1 MVDWLA
7 GKRVRGT
14 SSERTPLGTALGGT
28 GVGGWV
34 ELGRTTLGSAGD
46 TIDVSSVPD
55 KRYYM
60 ILGHNITDG
69 AGKIQSGMRFGN
81 GSVDSGTNY
90 SNRYSQDGG
99 SDVIG
104 TSQNSAYSIT
114 AGIEQDADMFRVNYM
129 ANLSGNEKLH
139 LGHIVS
145 QSSAGAATVPIR
157 GEAVGKWTNTSN
169 PVDYFRSLNAEVG
182 SYATGS
188 ELVILGWDPDDTH
201 TNNFWEELASVD
213 LSGGASDTISSG
225 TFTAKKYLWIQC
237 FTGNT
242 GGATRASLRVGN
254 TTIDTGNNYA
264 YRRSTNGAGDALFTS
279 TNRIHASSG
288 AVADTEFTNVFIIN
302 NASNEKLAITHDVRR
317 STAGAG
323 NAPTRDET
331 VGKWTNTSNQIN
343 IVEFFNDQAGD
354 FGTNTILKVWGAD

>member
-213 LSGGASDTISSG
+213 LSGGAASQISSG
-225 TFTAKKYLWIQC
+225 TFTAKKYLWVQLYYEGQ
-237 FTGNT
+237 TGSFSNVDITYNNDT
-242 GGATRASLRVGN
+242 GSNYSSRESYNGGADATRASQTKGRVWVGYSDS
-254 TTIDTGNNYA
+254 IDA
-264 YRRSTNGAGDALFTS
+264 FH
-279 TNRIHASSG
+279 NR
-288 AVADTEFTNVFIIN
+288 FIIN
-302 NASNEKLAITHDVRR
+302 NASNEKLAVGHTVLT
-317 STAGAG
+317 TASGAAT
-323 NAPTRDET
+323 APERFEIVD
-331 VGKWTNTSNQIN
+331 KWTNTSNQITEIDIDASDGN
-343 IVEFFNDQAGD
+343 
-354 FGTNTILKVWGAD
+354 FGTGTILKVWGAD

>member
-1 MVDWLA
+1 L
-7 GKRVRGT
+7 
-14 SSERTPLGTALGGT
+14 
-28 GVGGWV
+28 
-34 ELGRTTLGSAGD
+34 
-46 TIDVSSVPD
+46 PD

-60 ILGHNITDG
+60 VLANTTSSGLNRHGLRYNSDTGSNYAWRYSANGAADGTVTSNGRIIIQADNTATDE
-69 AGKIQSGMRFGN
+69 F
-81 GSVDSGTNY
+81 SVTYIANKSDKEKLS
-90 SNRYSQDGG
+90 YSQDVKQIATGA
-99 SDVIG
+99 
-104 TSQNSAYSIT
+104 TT
-114 AGIEQDADMFRVNYM
+114 APARME
-129 ANLSGNEKLH
+129 
-139 LGHIVS
+139 
-145 QSSAGAATVPIR
+145 T
-157 GEAVGKWTNTSN
+157 VGKHAQTSN
-169 PVDYFRSLNAEVG
+169 PISTITLFNSESGDYAS
-182 SYATGS
+182 GS
-188 ELVILGWDPDDTH
+188 ECVVLGWDPDDTH

>member
-1 MVDWLA
+1 MTITYHA
-7 GKRVRGT
+7 GRRIQGLDAD
-14 SSERTPLGTALGGT
+14 RTAIQLPSGS
-28 GVGGWV
+28 VGGWV
-34 ELGRTTLGSAGD
+34 ELGRTTLGSNGD
-46 TIDVSSVPD
+46 NIDVSSLPD

-60 ILGHNITDG
+60 VLANTTSSGLNRHGLRYNSDTGSNYAWRYSANGANGAVTSNGRIIIQADNTATDE
-69 AGKIQSGMRFGN
+69 F
-81 GSVDSGTNY
+81 SVTYIANKSDKEKLS
-90 SNRYSQDGG
+90 YSQDVKQIATGA
-99 SDVIG
+99 
-104 TSQNSAYSIT
+104 TT
-114 AGIEQDADMFRVNYM
+114 APARME
-129 ANLSGNEKLH
+129 
-139 LGHIVS
+139 
-145 QSSAGAATVPIR
+145 T
-157 GEAVGKWTNTSN
+157 VGKHAQTSN
-169 PVDYFRSLNAEVG
+169 PISTITLFNSESGDYAS
-182 SYATGS
+182 GS
-188 ELVILGWDPDDTH
+188 ECVVLGWDPDDTH

>member
-1 MVDWLA
+1 MTITYHA
-7 GKRVRGT
+7 GRRIQGLDAD
-14 SSERTPLGTALGGT
+14 RTAIQLPSGS
-28 GVGGWV
+28 VGGWV
-34 ELGRTTLGSAGD
+34 ELGRTTLGSNGD
-46 TIDVSSVPD
+46 NIDVSSLPD

-60 ILGHNITDG
+60 VLANTTSSGLNRHGLRYNSDTGSNYAWRYSANGAADGTVTSNGRIIIQADNTATDE
-69 AGKIQSGMRFGN
+69 F
-81 GSVDSGTNY
+81 SVTYIANKSDKEKLS
-90 SNRYSQDGG
+90 YSQDVKQIATGA
-99 SDVIG
+99 
-104 TSQNSAYSIT
+104 TT
-114 AGIEQDADMFRVNYM
+114 APARME
-129 ANLSGNEKLH
+129 
-139 LGHIVS
+139 
-145 QSSAGAATVPIR
+145 T
-157 GEAVGKWTNTSN
+157 VGKHAQTSN
-169 PVDYFRSLNAEVG
+169 PISTITLFNSESGDYAS
-182 SYATGS
+182 GS
-188 ELVILGWDPDDTH
+188 ECVVLGWDPDDTH

>member
-1 MVDWLA
+1 MSFPFLQPYA
-7 GKRVRGT
+7 GL
-14 SSERTPLGTALGGT
+14 SNSLQTAQGVAGGPS
-28 GVGGWV
+28 VGGWV
-34 ELGRTTLGSAGD
+34 ELGRTTLGSSGD
-46 TIDVSSVPD
+46 NIDVSSLPD

-60 ILGHNITDG
+60 VLGHFSPTVTIRPALRLNSDSGSNYSLRGSYIGAADGTATSQTSLDLPRTNGNEFFYVNYASNLSNKEKLIIHKECDRGGTGAASAPVRAESVGKWANTSSAISSFNYLNTDG
-69 AGKIQSGMRFGN
+69 AGDFAS
-81 GSVDSGTNY
+81 
-90 SNRYSQDGG
+90 
-99 SDVIG
+99 
-104 TSQNSAYSIT
+104 
-114 AGIEQDADMFRVNYM
+114 
-129 ANLSGNEKLH
+129 
-139 LGHIVS
+139 
-145 QSSAGAATVPIR
+145 
-157 GEAVGKWTNTSN
+157 
-169 PVDYFRSLNAEVG
+169 
-182 SYATGS
+182 GS
-188 ELVILGWDPDDTH
+188 EVVVLGWDPADTH
-201 TNNFWEELASVD
+201 TSNFWEELSSVD

-264 YRRSTNGAGDALFTS
+264 YRRSFNGGAEETFTS

-317 STAGAG
+317 STTGAG

-331 VGKWTNTSNQIN
+331 VGKWVNTSNQIN

-354 FGTNTILKVWGAD
+354 FGTNTILKVWGSD